1 MKITIE
7 RVAKI
12 MEIEEYLFPN
22 DSYDTPKEC
31 KRSWRDKI
39 FLNSRIYFYWCNFK
53 TFVQTGIIGVK
64 GQLDAKAQTRLSNR
78 NIKLIEACGGKIHIR
93 GLNNIDNRATDSVV
107 LIGNHMS
114 LLETAV
120 FHAILRS
127 RIDFT
132 FVIKESL
139 LNVRYFGDI
148 MRSLGAI
155 PVSRKNPKE
164 DFKQVI
170 TLGKKTLASGK
181 SVLLFPQST
190 RSSKFNPEQFNSIG
204 VKLAKSA
211 NVQIIPFAL
220 KTDFIQNGRF
230 LRDMGP
236 LDRSQEVWFEFGKP
250 MNVQGSGKEELQATI
265 DFIEDRLSKWNKG
278 E

>member
-1 MKITIE
+1 
-7 RVAKI
+7 

-64 GQLDAKAQTRLSNR
+64 GKLDAKAQTRLSNR

-148 MRSLGAI
+148 MRALGAI

-236 LDRSQEVWFEFGKP
+236 LDRSQEVWFEFGEP